1 MRVLIIIS
9 GLGTG
14 GAEKQLSLLIGE
26 LVKSSVVVSV
36 LALRGGS
43 VKSEIEAIGV
53 PVQVMTSIAWV
64 DIPASFI
71 ELVRIAKAFRPDVVQ
86 GWMYHGNIV
95 ASLVQRWA
103 APRSRLVWGVR
114 QSLYEIAREKPLT
127 QAVIRASAWLSTG
140 PDTIV
145 YNSQTARDQH
155 EAAGFANACGRVIDN
170 GIDAQKFQPDDAA
183 RLSVRDMLGLTQN
196 TLLIGLV
203 ARDHPIKGHEVFL
216 RAADLLLKKRSDVH
230 FLLIGNGV
238 TKDQPAFVR
247 LLNDVSV
254 GQRLHLLG
262 ERSDIPVFTAAL
274 DIASSSS
281 WGEAF
286 PNTVGE
292 AMSCGVP
299 VVATDVGDVR
309 RIVGDAGIVVPSGDA
324 KAMAQAWH
332 RLLDDSKKR
341 QTMGEIGRERVLSLF
356 GVTAMAGHYLDLYR
370 GMVSVK

>member
-1 MRVLIIIS
+1 
-9 GLGTG
+9 
-14 GAEKQLSLLIGE
+14 
-26 LVKSSVVVSV
+26 
-36 LALRGGS
+36 
-43 VKSEIEAIGV
+43 
-53 PVQVMTSIAWV
+53 
-64 DIPASFI
+64 
-71 ELVRIAKAFRPDVVQ
+71 
-86 GWMYHGNIV
+86 
-95 ASLVQRWA
+95 
-103 APRSRLVWGVR
+103 
-114 QSLYEIAREKPLT
+114 
-127 QAVIRASAWLSTG
+127 
-140 PDTIV
+140 
-145 YNSQTARDQH
+145 
-155 EAAGFANACGRVIDN
+155 
-170 GIDAQKFQPDDAA
+170 
-183 RLSVRDMLGLTQN
+183 
-196 TLLIGLV
+196 
-203 ARDHPIKGHEVFL
+203 L